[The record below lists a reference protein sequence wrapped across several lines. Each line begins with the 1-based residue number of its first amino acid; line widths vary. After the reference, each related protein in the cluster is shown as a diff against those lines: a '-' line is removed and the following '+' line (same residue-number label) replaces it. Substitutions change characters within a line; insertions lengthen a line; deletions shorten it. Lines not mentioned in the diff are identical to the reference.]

1 MLTPRFSPG
10 RFGASSRTGL
20 EWTLILCCVFLAVFF
35 VLACAFD
42 DDGDFG
48 VIPCRADEPSC
59 SPDEASHVLPARD
72 AKRLLAGPAARLCLN
87 APGLLAAV
95 PGGLCLLI

>member
-1 MLTPRFSPG
+1 LQAAKGLSWLLIVCCIASAAL
-10 RFGASSRTGL
+10 FG
-20 EWTLILCCVFLAVFF
+20 F
-35 VLACAFD
+35 ACLFD

-48 VIPCRADEPSC
+48 VALRQADGPLC
-59 SPDEASHVLPARD
+59 SPDEASRPLPVMD
-72 AKRLLAGPAARLCLN
+72 ANRLLAGPKARTTIT